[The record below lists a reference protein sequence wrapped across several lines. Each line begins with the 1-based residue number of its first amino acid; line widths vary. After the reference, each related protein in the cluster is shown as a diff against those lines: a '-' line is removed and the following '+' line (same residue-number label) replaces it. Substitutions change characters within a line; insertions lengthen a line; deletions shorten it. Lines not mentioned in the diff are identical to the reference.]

1 MIENHWQPIFRAGR
15 RFFPAIAFS
24 GGFLWDSLTMG
35 RVVSTLDLWVLVAY
49 YLGAG
54 VSLAIMAG
62 GYKREWDKWFTLLLQ
77 FFFGGLFSALIIF
90 YFKSSRSLGAFI
102 VVGILVLMLV
112 ANEFLQDKY
121 DNRVVSWAL
130 FCLSGTMYLNFLIPH
145 IASSVNYLWFYVGSS
160 ISFIIVLMIW
170 RLSSTPPRTLAS
182 PIVVTISSLFLYGF
196 QVIPP
201 VPLVLKQDIACKEF
215 LKSGGEYG
223 CKTEEQGLFANA
235 GLAREKIHFSKGEKI
250 YYLSSIFAPPKVKV
264 DLEHRWWIWNK
275 DEGEWAL
282 KFKLDLPMTGGREEG
297 WRTYSYVENSAEK
310 GLWKVE
316 TALKDGAVLG
326 YRSFK
331 LEPAEKDSYY
341 KLNSVQLN

>member
-1 MIENHWQPIFRAGR
+1 MENRGQAFIQTGR
-15 RFFPAIAFS
+15 KFFPAIAFS

-49 YLGAG
+49 YIGAG
-54 VSLAIMAG
+54 LSLAIMAG
-62 GYKREWDKWFTLLLQ
+62 GYRQEWNRRLTLLLQ
-77 FFFGGLFSALIIF
+77 FFFGGLFSALVIF

-102 VVGILVLMLV
+102 VVGILVILLI
-112 ANEFLQDKY
+112 ANEFLKDKY

-145 IASSVNYLWFYVGSS
+145 IASSVNYLWFYIGSS
-160 ISFIIVLMIW
+160 VSFIIVLMIW

-182 PIVVTISSLFLYGF
+182 PIAVTISSLFLYGF

-201 VPLVLKQDIACKEF
+201 VPLVLKQDFACKDFSRE
-215 LKSGGEYG
+215 KKEYR
-223 CKTEEQGLFANA
+223 CKVEEQGFFANT
-235 GLAREKIHFSKGEKI
+235 GLTSNKIHFTKGEKI
-250 YYLSSIFAPPKVKV
+250 YYLSSIFAPSKVKV
-264 DLEHRWWIWNK
+264 DLEHRWWMW
-275 DEGEWAL
+275 DEVEGEWAL
-282 KFKLDLPMTGGREEG
+282 KFKLSLPMTGGRENG
-297 WRTYSYVENSAEK
+297 WRTYSYVQNAAKK

-331 LEPAEKDSYY
+331 LESAMKDASY
-341 KLNSVQLN
+341 KMNSVQLN